1 MSVAVDDDHALA
13 EPRGG
18 QRMRQSANAGAD
30 HGDIEWT
37 WRMIG

>member
-1 MSVAVDDDHALA
+1 MSVAIDDHHALA

-30 HGDIEWT
+30 HRDIE
-37 WRMIG
+37 